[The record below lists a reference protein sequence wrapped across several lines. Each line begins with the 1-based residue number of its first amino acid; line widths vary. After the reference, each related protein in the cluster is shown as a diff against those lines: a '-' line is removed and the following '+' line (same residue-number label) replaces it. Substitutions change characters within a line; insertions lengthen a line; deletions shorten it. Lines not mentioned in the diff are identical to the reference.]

1 MNKTHNS
8 SQRTQAAKDPISDE
22 VKKRIIEK
30 MKQDSK
36 QKSNITNKSNSND
49 FSKRIESLRK
59 ETQSKSDF
67 NPNLDYTKKYSQN
80 ETSQASSNSKITELE
95 NEIEK
100 LQQDLENARNGHIKA
115 LADFQNAQKQHDI
128 DLASA
133 KKSTKKGVATT
144 MATFVNTFN
153 LAFSYIP
160 NITDEK
166 IQKFINTLKESFDK
180 SINDIKVHNIEFLI
194 PKTGDIFDPNFME
207 ILNPDSVQGEEVQVK
222 QVVSVGIKVDN
233 QLIQAASIMV

>member
-1 MNKTHNS
+1 M
-8 SQRTQAAKDPISDE
+8 
-22 VKKRIIEK
+22 KKYF
-30 MKQDSK
+30 
-36 QKSNITNKSNSND
+36 KSIKKEDDFIRVMISND
-49 FSKRIESLRK
+49 NHWVCVAGGL
-59 ETQSKSDF
+59 
-67 NPNLDYTKKYSQN
+67 YV
-80 ETSQASSNSKITELE
+80 E
-95 NEIEK
+95 NEDVC
-100 LQQDLENARNGHIKA
+100 LYDSSPRNGIDSVLGKN
-115 LADFQNAQKQHDI
+115 LANVVSDRVKSRGVIRVRLQNTQKQHDF
-128 DLASA
+128 DLAST

-160 NITDEK
+160 NINDEK
-166 IQKFINTLKESFDK
+166 IQKFINTLKASFDK
-180 SINDIKVHNIEFLI
+180 SISDIKVHNIEFLI